1 MTPPTPHVL
10 DFGFP
15 VPGAAPRSDL
25 YGDLYRLEWQGCRVM
40 GIVNVTPD
48 SFSDGG
54 RGPEAALAHA
64 RKLLSEGAFMLDI
77 GGESTR
83 PGSEGV
89 SAAEELDRILPVLR
103 GLKDSGALISVD
115 TLKPEVAAAALRAGA
130 HLINDVSGL
139 RDPQMVQVCAEWGAP
154 ACIMHMQGEPR
165 TMQQNPV
172 YSDVVAEVTEY
183 LRQQA
188 AMALAAGVPSVLLDP
203 GIGFG
208 KTPEH
213 NLTLIRGLPTLLEL
227 GHPVLMAAS
236 RKRFLG
242 ALLNEPQAPAHER
255 DAATLAVHLHSA
267 RHGAALVRAHE
278 VRGHVQAI
286 HIQEALGE

>member
-1 MTPPTPHVL
+1 MNAPTQHVL

-15 VPGAAPRSDL
+15 VPQATPH
-25 YGDLYRLEWQGCRVM
+25 GDLYRLAWQGCRVM

-54 RGPEAALAHA
+54 RGPEAALEHA
-64 RKLLSEGAFMLDI
+64 RKLLAEGALMLDI

-103 GLKDSGALISVD
+103 GLKGSGAVISVD
-115 TLKPEVAAAALRAGA
+115 TLKPEVAAEALRAGA

-139 RDPQMVQVCAEWGAP
+139 RDPQMVQVCAVWGAP

-172 YSDVVAEVTEY
+172 YGDVVTEVTEY
-183 LRQQA
+183 LHQQA
-188 AMALAAGVPSVLLDP
+188 DMALAAGLPSVLLDP

-208 KTPEH
+208 KTVEH
-213 NLTLIRGLPTLLEL
+213 NLSLIRGLPTLLAL
-227 GHPVLMAAS
+227 GHPILMAAS

-242 ALLNEPQAPAHER
+242 TLLDEPQAPASTR

-267 RHGAALVRAHE
+267 QHGAALVRAHE
-278 VRGHVQAI
+278 VRGHVDALKVWAAI
-286 HIQEALGE
+286 EDSAGL

>member
-1 MTPPTPHVL
+1 MNQHL

-15 VPGAAPRSDL
+15 VPGAQRS
-25 YGDLYRLEWQGCRVM
+25 GERFRLSWEGCQVM

-54 RGPEAALAHA
+54 RGPAQALEHA
-64 RKLLSEGAFMLDI
+64 RHLLGQGAFILDI

-83 PGSEGV
+83 PGSQGL

-103 GLKDSGALISVD
+103 GLRGSGAVISVD
-115 TLKPEVAAAALRAGA
+115 TMKPEVAAEALRAGA

-139 RDPQMVQVCAEWGAP
+139 QPQMLELCAAAGAP
-154 ACIMHMQGEPR
+154 ACIMHMRGEPR
-165 TMQQNPV
+165 TMQEQPS
-172 YSDVVAEVTEY
+172 YGDVVSEVYGFLEG
-183 LRQQA
+183 QA
-188 AMALAAGVPSVLLDP
+188 RAALSAGVPSVLLDP

-208 KTPEH
+208 KTLEH
-213 NLTLIRGLPTLLEL
+213 NLSLLRALPCLVAA
-227 GHPVLMAAS
+227 GYPVLMAAS

-242 ALLNEPQAPAHER
+242 ALLSEPQAPAASR

-267 RHGAALVRAHE
+267 RCGAALVRAHE
-278 VRGHVQAI
+278 VHGHVQALKV
-286 HIQEALGE
+286 QAALENSILG